1 MAAAGKIAQVI
12 ETNSSQAG
20 DLIFGE
26 ELLTRFDGQHVC
38 ASQLRSMLDPH

>member
-1 MAAAGKIAQVI
+1 VI

-38 ASQLRSMLDPH
+38 ASQLRSMLDTH